1 MSSMPANQRTALLVV
16 CLSSFI
22 MPMILS
28 SVNVAIPTIAKTFT
42 ADAIQISWVSTAYLL
57 TAAVFLLPCGRLAD
71 MKGRKLIYLYGM
83 STVIVASLLAS
94 TSSSIEMLIGW
105 RVLQGIGA
113 AMLFG
118 TGVAILTAVFPPKDR
133 GRALGINVSAIYLG
147 LTCGPLLGGWVTQ
160 NISWRGVFI
169 IHVPV
174 AILVLVMAKLKLDGE
189 FKGEPGQTL
198 DVIGALIYALT
209 IVSLMMGLS
218 NLPAWQGWAL
228 LLVSGASLLSFV
240 RFESQQEYPLLN
252 VNIFRGN
259 RALNFSCLASL
270 ALYTSTFALTF
281 LMSLYLQSIKQ
292 LSPQL
297 AGAIMIC
304 QPMFMALLSPT
315 AGKLSDKIEPR
326 YLTALGMLS
335 ISIGLVLLA
344 SLTPASSIKFVLMC
358 LSFTGL
364 GFALFSSPNTNAIMS
379 SVDKTHLGVA
389 SSAVSTTRVLG
400 QMFSMAVVTMAF
412 AIFMGPLEIVPE
424 NHALLLKAIKAALS
438 VTAMITFAGI
448 FLALARGNIR

>member
-1 MSSMPANQRTALLVV
+1 
-16 CLSSFI
+16 

-28 SVNVAIPTIAKTFT
+28 SVNVAIPTIAQTFA

-71 MKGRKLIYLYGM
+71 MKGRKLVYLYGM
-83 STVIVASLLAS
+83 TTVIIASLLAS
-94 TSSSIEMLIGW
+94 TSSSIEMLIAW
-105 RVLQGIGA
+105 RVLQGMGA

-118 TGVAILTAVFPPKDR
+118 TGVAILSAVFPPKDR

-174 AILVLVMAKLKLDGE
+174 AILVLVLAKLKLEGE
-189 FKGEPGQTL
+189 FKGKPGQRL
-198 DVIGALIYALT
+198 DLVGAVIYAFT

-218 NLPAWQGWAL
+218 KLPQWQGWAL
-228 LLVSGASLLSFV
+228 LVSSAVSLFVFV
-240 RFESQQEYPLLN
+240 RFESQQQYPLLD
-252 VNIFRGN
+252 VNIFKGN

-281 LMSLYLQSIKQ
+281 LMSLYLQTIKG

-315 AGKLSDKIEPR
+315 AGKLSDIIEPR
-326 YLTALGMLS
+326 YLTSLGMAS

-344 SLTPASSIKFVLMC
+344 GLTPTSSIKFVLLC

-379 SVDKTHLGVA
+379 SVDKAHLGVA
-389 SSAVSTTRVLG
+389 SSSVSTTRVLG

-424 NHALLLKAIKAALS
+424 NHDLLLKAIRASLS
-438 VTAMITFAGI
+438 VTAAVTVTGI
-448 FLALARGNIR
+448 FLSLARGNIR